1 MTNTHLL
8 DLRCS
13 ATGAAVPAGQLHGLS
28 AAGRPLVCRYDLD
41 RIARAVDRDAVSARA
56 RGMWRW
62 RELLPL
68 PFDAAPVT
76 LGEGDT
82 PLVDAQRLARA
93 LGVRQ
98 LWIKDESVEP
108 TGSFKARGI
117 AAAVSMAVHLGVRA
131 FAIPSAGNAGGAL
144 AAYAARAG
152 RPAHVFVPSDTPIVN
167 QREVLLYG
175 ATLHRVEGLIHDC
188 GRRVAQMRE
197 ELDAF
202 DVSTLKEPYRLEG
215 KKTMGLEICEQLG
228 WRVPDVVVY
237 PTGGGT
243 GLLGVHAA
251 IAALARLGWLREARQ
266 PRFVVVQASGCAP
279 IVRAWERGADEAETF
294 EPAHTLASGLR
305 VPKAVGDRMMLE
317 ILRETGGTAIA
328 IDDRELLADMALLA
342 RSEGLCACPEAG
354 ACVSAIRSL
363 RASGYIR
370 PDDEVLT
377 FNTGAGTK
385 YVELLP
391 ELDGAATDRAR

>member
-1 MTNTHLL
+1 MTDTYLTA
-8 DLRCS
+8 LRCS
-13 ATGAAVPAGQLHGLS
+13 ATGDRVAADRLHGLS
-28 AAGRPLVCRYDLD
+28 AAGRPLVCEYDLPA
-41 RIARAVDRDAVSARA
+41 IARDIDRDAVARRP

-62 RELLPL
+62 RELLPV
-68 PFDAAPVT
+68 PIGAPIVS

-82 PLVDAQRLARA
+82 PLLEAPRLAA
-93 LGVRQ
+93 DLGVRR
-98 LWIKDESVEP
+98 LWIKDEALEP

-117 AAAVSMAVHLGVRA
+117 SAAVSMAVHLGARA

-144 AAYAARAG
+144 AAYAARAAL
-152 RPAHVFVPSDTPIVN
+152 PAHVFVPVDTPAVN

-175 ATLHRVEGLIHDC
+175 AHLHRVDGLIHDC
-188 GRRVAQMRE
+188 GRLVAEQRE
-197 ELDAF
+197 SLDAF
-202 DVSTLKEPYRLEG
+202 DMSTLKEPYRLEG

-251 IAALARLGWLREARQ
+251 IAQLTALGWLRDARQ

-279 IVRAWERGADEAETF
+279 IVRAFDDGQVEATLF
-294 EPAHTLASGLR
+294 EDAHTCASGLR

-317 ILRETGGTAIA
+317 VVRSTGGTAIA
-328 IDDRELLADMALLA
+328 IDDDVLMRGTAQLATT
-342 RSEGLCACPEAG
+342 EGVCACPEAG
-354 ACVSAIRSL
+354 ACIAAIASL
-363 RASGYIR
+363 RAQGWIGA
-370 PDDEVLT
+370 DDEVLT

-391 ELDGAATDRAR
+391 V

>member
-1 MTNTHLL
+1 MRDTYLTQ
-8 DLRCS
+8 LRCS
-13 ATGAAVPAGQLHGLS
+13 ETGETFAVDRLHMLS
-28 AAGRPLVCRYDLD
+28 PAGRPLVCDYDLD
-41 RIARAVDRDAVSARA
+41 AIARDVDRDAVSRRT

-68 PFDAAPVT
+68 PLSARPVT

-82 PLVDAQRLARA
+82 ALLDAPRIAAA
-93 LGVRQ
+93 LGVRK
-98 LWIKDESVEP
+98 LWVKDESLEP

-117 AAAVSMAVHLGVRA
+117 SAAVTMAMHLGARA
-131 FAIPSAGNAGGAL
+131 FVIASAGNAGGAL
-144 AAYAARAG
+144 AAYAARCG
-152 RPAHVFVPSDTPIVN
+152 VPAHVFVPADTPIIN
-167 QREVLLYG
+167 QREVLQVG
-175 ATLHRVEGLIHDC
+175 GHLHRVDGLIHDC
-188 GRRVAQMRE
+188 GRIVAEQRDA
-197 ELDAF
+197 LGAF

-251 IAALARLGWLREARQ
+251 IEQLAALGWLRERRQ
-266 PRFVVVQASGCAP
+266 PRFVVVQATGCAP
-279 IVRAWERGADEAETF
+279 IVRAFERGDDEAPLFPDARTC
-294 EPAHTLASGLR
+294 ASGLR
-305 VPKAVGDRMMLE
+305 VPKAVGDRMMLR
-317 ILRETGGTAIA
+317 IVRSTGGTAIA
-328 IDDRELLADMALLA
+328 IDDDALMAGAARLAQQ
-342 RSEGLCACPEAG
+342 EGINACPETG
-354 ACVSAIRSL
+354 ACIAAIATL
-363 RASGYIR
+363 RERGWIG

-391 ELDGAATDRAR
+391 QIPE

>member
-1 MTNTHLL
+1 MRDSYLTH
-8 DLRCS
+8 LRCS
-13 ATGAAVPAGQLHGLS
+13 ATNATFEVDRLHGLS
-28 AAGRPLVCRYDLD
+28 PAGRPLVCEYDLAS
-41 RIARAVDRDAVSARA
+41 IAGDVDRDAVSRRP

-68 PFDAAPVT
+68 PASAAPVS

-82 PLVDAQRLARA
+82 PLLDAPRLAAA
-93 LGVRQ
+93 LGVRK
-98 LWIKDESVEP
+98 LWFKDESLEP

-117 AAAVSMAVHLGVRA
+117 SAAVSMATHLGARG

-152 RPAHVFVPSDTPIVN
+152 CTADVFVPADTPIIN

-175 ATLHRVEGLIHDC
+175 GRLHLVDGLIHDC
-188 GRRVAQMRE
+188 GRMVAEQRE
-197 ELDAF
+197 ALGAF

-243 GLLGVHAA
+243 GLLGVYAA
-251 IAALARLGWLREARQ
+251 IEQLSALGWLRHARQ
-266 PRFVVVQASGCAP
+266 PRFVVVQATGCAP
-279 IVRAWERGADEAETF
+279 IVRAFAAGQHEAELFPDAQTC
-294 EPAHTLASGLR
+294 ASGLR
-305 VPKAVGDRMMLE
+305 VPKAVGDRMILE
-317 ILRETGGTAIA
+317 VVRATAGTAIA
-328 IDDRELLADMALLA
+328 IDDEVLMLATAQLA
-342 RSEGLCACPEAG
+342 ATEGICACPEAG
-354 ACVSAIRSL
+354 ACVAAIAAL
-363 RASGYIR
+363 RATGWIGA
-370 PDDEVLT
+370 DEEVLT

-385 YVELLP
+385 YAELLP
-391 ELDGAATDRAR
+391 AS

>member
-1 MTNTHLL
+1 MPRSYLTHLE
-8 DLRCS
+8 CS
-13 ATGAAVPAGQLHGLS
+13 LTGERASADRLHMLS
-28 AAGRPLVCRYDLD
+28 PAGRPWLCRYDLD
-41 RIARAVDRDAVSARA
+41 AVRRDVDRDAFASRP

-68 PFDAAPVT
+68 PEHAQPIT

-82 PLVDAQRLARA
+82 PLVDAPRLAES
-93 LGVRQ
+93 LGLRR
-98 LWIKDESVEP
+98 LWIKDESLEP
-108 TGSFKARGI
+108 TGSFKARGLG
-117 AAAVSMAVHLGVRA
+117 AAVTMAVQLGARA

-152 RPAHVFVPSDTPIVN
+152 LPAHVFVPADTPEIN

-175 ATLHRVEGLIHDC
+175 ATLHRVDGLIHDC
-188 GRRVAQMRE
+188 GRVVAERRD
-197 ELDAF
+197 ELGAF

-215 KKTMGLEICEQLG
+215 KKTMGLELCEQLG

-243 GLLGVHAA
+243 GLVGVHKA
-251 IAALARLGWLREARQ
+251 IAELVQLGWLAQPRQ
-266 PRFVVVQASGCAP
+266 PRYVAVQATGCAP
-279 IVRAWERGADEAETF
+279 IVRAFEAGHDEAPLF
-294 EPAHTLASGLR
+294 EHAHTAASGLR
-305 VPKAVGDRMMLE
+305 VPKAVGDRMMLA

-328 IDDRELLADMALLA
+328 VDDDALLADMLVLA
-342 RSEGLCACPEAG
+342 RATGVCACPEAG
-354 ACVSAIRSL
+354 ACLTAIRAL
-363 RASGYIR
+363 RASGYIS

-385 YVELLP
+385 YAELLP
-391 ELDGAATDRAR
+391 KLSDRARP